1 MAHDA
6 PPRFAF
12 VRDWLP
18 VLLYV
23 ALIFTL
29 SSMPHLQAPFHFP
42 NADKVMHLGEYGL
55 LGLLLTRVLH
65 TMPRLESML
74 AAGFIAVAIG
84 VAIGG
89 VDELYQRGVPGRE
102 SSLLDLV
109 ADMLG
114 LSLSQIAYA
123 WAHRPRDAAAPPG
136 SGRAAA

>member
-1 MAHDA
+1 MAHDV
-6 PPRFAF
+6 PRRFTF
-12 VRDWLP
+12 TRHWLP

-42 NADKVMHLGEYGL
+42 NADKVMHIGEYGL
-55 LGLLLTRVLH
+55 LGLLLVRALH
-65 TMPRLESML
+65 TIARLESML
-74 AAGFIAVAIG
+74 AAGLLALVIG

-89 VDELYQRGVPGRE
+89 ADELYQRGVPGRE
-102 SSLLDLV
+102 SSILDVV
-109 ADMLG
+109 ADTLG
-114 LSLSQIAYA
+114 VSLSQIAYA